1 MEDSTVDSKSNY
13 APHLALLAVQFMFGT
28 FPVVGKI
35 ALQSF
40 PSFGIVAFRVGGA
53 ALAFLALQ
61 RFAGTLWLA
70 RRRDYLWM
78 FVYALFG
85 IIFNQLLSVT
95 GLSLTTAT
103 HSALLAI
110 MMPIFI
116 PIISAV
122 FGFEKLNLIKSAG
135 IVIAASGVIYLINPT
150 NGDFSLK
157 NISGDL
163 MVIANGF
170 CYAFYLAISKD
181 VISRNGAI
189 RSLAWLFLFGS
200 IVCVPLGIFSLSAVD
215 FSSVSTKVWLDLA
228 FIVLFPT
235 IGAYYLNAWAL
246 TRVAPSVVAVY
257 IYLQPLVGTF
267 LAIFVLGEDWKPRIF
282 LAMALIFTG
291 VFLVTK
297 KQKQEII
304 SKLQIKNGVE
314 T

>member
-1 MEDSTVDSKSNY
+1 
-13 APHLALLAVQFMFGT
+13 MFGT

-53 ALAFLALQ
+53 ALSFLILQ
-61 RFAGTLWLA
+61 KFTGSLRLE
-70 RRRDYLWM
+70 RRRDYFSM
-78 FVYALFG
+78 FVYALLG
-85 IIFNQLLSVT
+85 IILNQLLSVT

-135 IVIAASGVIYLINPT
+135 ILIAASGVIYLINPSQ
-150 NGDFSLK
+150 GDLSQG
-157 NISGDL
+157 NVTGDL
-163 MVIANGF
+163 MIIANGF
-170 CYAFYLAISKD
+170 CYAFYISISRD

-200 IVCVPLGIFSLSAVD
+200 LVCVPLGIFSLSAVD
-215 FSSVSTKVWLDLA
+215 FSSISTGAWLNIA
-228 FIVLFPT
+228 FIVLCPT

-257 IYLQPLVGTF
+257 IYLQPLVGTC
-267 LAIFVLGEDWKPRIF
+267 LAIFILGEEWKPRIF

-291 VFLVTK
+291 VFLVSRKRET
-297 KQKQEII
+297 ERI
-304 SKLQIKNGVE
+304 SSLE
-314 T
+314 MT